1 MFSPVSSSALAIT
14 NVGYGAD
21 ELNDSCADEKCLNAI
36 AELGGGEQTRR
47 SFAGLD
53 VNMKPILAAA
63 PVRGWSA
70 IASRA
75 RSSRESVWS
84 IMTCG
89 AKRPET

>member
-1 MFSPVSSSALAIT
+1 MFSLVSSSALAIT

-21 ELNDSCADEKCLNAI
+21 ELNDSCADEKFLNAI
-36 AELGGGEQTRR
+36 AELGGERTDPG

-70 IASRA
+70 IAPRA
-75 RSSRESVWS
+75 RSSRQSV
-84 IMTCG
+84 
-89 AKRPET
+89 